1 MAGETQF
8 ALSIRPP
15 CCDGPSLSQNLKK
28 CCNNTAA
35 QNTARARN
43 TDARISCTTRRAPS
57 TWVSAVT
64 LRIQGEQDARR
75 VRRATNRETPCGRL
89 PRYGATRK
97 QSANMGQDCGGDSS
111 CHVYDTLPVPICVLA
126 LCSLSSPMYGCKRTH
141 AQHYIHV
148 KLASKETSRKSHVR
162 EAPSWENVSTVVLK
176 TVGAQRTCFLHC
188 FGHCSGTFL
197 SELIHW

>member
-43 TDARISCTTRRAPS
+43 TDGRISCTTRRAPS

-64 LRIQGEQDARR
+64 LRIQGEQDAQR
-75 VRRATNRETPCGRL
+75 VRRATNRETPRVAVCRDMVRRENNQPTRDKTAAGI
-89 PRYGATRK
+89 PHAMFMTRY
-97 QSANMGQDCGGDSS
+97 QCLSA
-111 CHVYDTLPVPICVLA
+111 
-126 LCSLSSPMYGCKRTH
+126 CSHCAASRPPCMVANVHMHSITSTSNWPAKRH
-141 AQHYIHV
+141 P
-148 KLASKETSRKSHVR
+148 ASHM
-162 EAPSWENVSTVVLK
+162 
-176 TVGAQRTCFLHC
+176 
-188 FGHCSGTFL
+188 
-197 SELIHW
+197 